1 MFTGKFIKLTI
12 VSVSRAWSYAKTKT
26 CIYFLFTRAVAMTMF
41 NYLFCIITEVKA
53 ICHKRLYGY
62 FPVLVKLIWLILAP
76 VLVLLD
82 YVICVYMSWV
92 LPESLS
98 VFFLQLGVRR
108 PAQGSHPSRGQ
119 ICRSRDSNPRPRAT
133 SPTLHTV
140 GHGRPWKD
148 EALHG
153 FACKGHANLLCID
166 HILVYV
172 PPWRD
177 QLEREIRRYGVS
189 TGPVF
194 NFGVRKELSGLLK
207 WLLGV

>member
-98 VFFLQLGVRR
+98 VFFFAVG
-108 PAQGSHPSRGQ
+108 GSA
-119 ICRSRDSNPRPRAT
+119 PRPRVPPQPRT
-133 SPTLHTV
+133 NLPEQRLKPTPP
-140 GHGRPWKD
+140 GHKSNTPYSRPW
-148 EALHG
+148 
-153 FACKGHANLLCID
+153 
-166 HILVYV
+166 
-172 PPWRD
+172 PPLKRW
-177 QLEREIRRYGVS
+177 S
-189 TGPVF
+189 T
-194 NFGVRKELSGLLK
+194 S
-207 WLLGV
+207 WICM